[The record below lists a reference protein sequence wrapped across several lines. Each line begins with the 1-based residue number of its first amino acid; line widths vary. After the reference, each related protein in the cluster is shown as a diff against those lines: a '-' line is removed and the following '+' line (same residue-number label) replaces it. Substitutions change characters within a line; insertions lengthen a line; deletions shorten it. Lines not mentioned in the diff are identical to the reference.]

1 MNRGNLKLQKE
12 DISKTIT
19 LTYTILK
26 LKFKLIVL
34 TEVKPN
40 IHKNSAEQ
48 ILLKLIYRLPLM
60 VPEMTP

>member
-48 ILLKLIYRLPLM
+48 ILLKLLYCLPLM